1 MGRTQ
6 NRSLARLAALCAS
19 CTTLLVSA
27 HLPARASASPST
39 QQREHIEP
47 ASAPAPGWLRR
58 ALRHRAGG
66 LPPASPTDD
75 PHAGE
80 LTVELVVG
88 EAQQGAPRVDLSQLV
103 VEVLFVA
110 REPSAPSWTAVA
122 RAGPEGRATFARVP
136 EGRPHVLVLAPES
149 ERVPLVPDPARYG
162 FLFEPFGSGPFP
174 HLALDE
180 VPLEGGAR
188 TVRLQLVPGRAA
200 HGLVELFGTLPPAT
214 GLRPG
219 EVTVE
224 HALVWVASPG
234 WVQIVPI
241 GADGAFQ
248 WFDPRPAPA
257 APFDPAAPSAGFLE
271 RLTGGVAR
279 PYGSAGSDW
288 RDCSGVP
295 APPIGHPFVIELTL
309 ESSVRRA
316 SGAEAFDP
324 LPPRASKS
332 PTEESPT
339 AAAAALERWRVL
351 RATPLTEDGLTTTAL
366 TRAERRT
373 LASALLERPP
383 PTGGPPRDD
392 VAWYLP
398 LACRWELDPTHSD
411 SQSWLSMFAPQHE
424 LFMLAREWLASAT
437 STPEQAEEAEL
448 ALLDRARG
456 PAQAVLESPYLQQ
469 FAAQV
474 PLQLWIDVVAP
485 RYPGYAEALAA
496 FNADLR
502 APRRPMARGALPEG
516 LAELD
521 ANDLL
526 AALRKRPSS
535 TLGTELAPLV
545 GTAPRAAAERL
556 LIAFAT
562 LARDGARGPA
572 VRVGA
577 IDLLLA
583 LGARSTQDGPELAEI
598 VLAALGDEPSDVE
611 LTEATLAALVP
622 LAPERALRIAR
633 KALDAFARDEAMPNL
648 ADSRPL
654 PPQGALLVLGALAP
668 HELVRR
674 AEELPSYVP
683 YAAAAL
689 LLEGQDALDA
699 RGLPHAFLE
708 RLLR

>member
-1 MGRTQ
+1 MQ
-6 NRSLARLAALCAS
+6 DRSLARIAALCAS
-19 CTTLLVSA
+19 SAILLVFA
-27 HLPARASASPST
+27 HLPAQAATAPRA
-39 QQREHIEP
+39 QQREHVEP

-66 LPPASPTDD
+66 LPPASTTDD

-80 LTVELVVG
+80 LTVELIVA
-88 EAQQGAPRVDLSQLV
+88 ESQPGAPRMELSQLV

-110 REPSAPSWTAVA
+110 GDPSAPSWTAVA
-122 RAGPEGRATFARVP
+122 RVGPDGRANFLRVP

-162 FLFEPFGSGPFP
+162 LLFEPFGSGPFP

-200 HGLVELFGTLPPAT
+200 NGVVELFGTLPPAT

-234 WVQIVPI
+234 WLQIVPV

-279 PYGSAGSDW
+279 PFGSVGSDW

-324 LPPRASKS
+324 LPARASKP
-332 PTEESPT
+332 PTEESRT
-339 AAAAALERWRVL
+339 AAAAALERWRAL
-351 RATPLTEDGLTTTAL
+351 RATPLTEDALATTAL

-411 SQSWLSMFAPQHE
+411 SESWISMFAPQQE

-437 STPEQAEEAEL
+437 STPEEAEI

-456 PAQAVLESPYLQQ
+456 PVQALVESRYLRQ

-485 RYPGYAEALAA
+485 RYPGYAEALAT
-496 FNADLR
+496 FDGDLR
-502 APRRPMARGALPEG
+502 APRRATVRSALPNG

-521 ANDLL
+521 ANDLM

-535 TLGTELAPLV
+535 TLGTELAHLV
-545 GTAPRAAAERL
+545 GTAPRDAAERL
-556 LIAFAT
+556 LVAFAT

-577 IDLLLA
+577 VDLLLA
-583 LGARSTQDGPELAEI
+583 LGARSMQDGPELAEI
-598 VLAALGDEPSDVE
+598 VLGALGDEPSDVE
-611 LTEATLAALVP
+611 LTDATLAALVR
-622 LAPERALRIAR
+622 LAPGRTLHIAR
-633 KALDAFARDEAMPNL
+633 TALDAFARDEAMPNL

-654 PPQGALLVLGALAP
+654 PPQGALLVLGALDP

-674 AEELPSYVP
+674 AEETPSYVP